1 MCGRNTT
8 KNTSLNFQCICTS
21 NSNTSNFKNFVI
33 NVYKVISGNGC
44 NTSNKDCCS
53 SNSNR
58 LRELAEKK
66 GVTSYLI
73 DGAEDIRPEWLE
85 DVGAVGLTAGAS
97 APESLVQGVIER
109 LRESGAD
116 LVSEIHGTPENM
128 EFALPKPLRVK
139 LVEHNG

>member
-1 MCGRNTT
+1 MLRPR
-8 KNTSLNFQCICTS
+8 K
-21 NSNTSNFKNFVI
+21 
-33 NVYKVISGNGC
+33 IS
-44 NTSNKDCCS
+44 
-53 SNSNR
+53 
-58 LRELAEKK
+58 
-66 GVTSYLI
+66 V
-73 DGAEDIRPEWLE
+73 RPPSV
-85 DVGAVGLTAGAS
+85 DGAVGLTAGAS